1 MQTVVVGPADERI
14 VGAVR
19 LKDMQGG
26 ATLTMAVDER
36 TKAFLVRVRK
46 DPVLSQLSLRTV
58 RPTTCCC
65 HVA

>member
-1 MQTVVVGPADERI
+1 M
-14 VGAVR
+14 GAVR

-36 TKAFLVRVRK
+36 TKAFLARVRK